1 MANYASLKNIIDQA
15 ITTNGMQDITGA
27 ILNETLKA
35 MVSSLGAGYE
45 YGGIASPALNPGSP
59 DQNLFYIACDEGTYT
74 YMGGFTLP
82 NGISLIKWN
91 GSWGAEVLAN
101 WNLIGSIESIDTTNA
116 DLEFSDESYNILV
129 KFAGGHVQTKNF
141 NSAAVT
147 QKLGTIE
154 EGAEVNNVDTE
165 SVVDNS
171 DLEFSDENNNI
182 LVQFENGNVQTK
194 NFNSATVTQ
203 KLGTIEEGAEVNDV
217 DTDNSQE
224 SSDLDFTDGEGNIL
238 VRFED
243 GNVQTKNF
251 NSAEFTRKPFAGKS
265 FSILGDSIS
274 TFQGYLRS
282 DEAGYDGTAYAYYYP
297 RTYLNNVNE
306 TWWKK
311 LEALTGLQLMQNCA
325 WSGSQVCGNSQST
338 TSAQAGCSTRRV
350 TDLKKNG
357 VDPDIILI
365 FIGVNDLR
373 NSDSRALGNW
383 TGNDEIVA
391 ESTNVATFS
400 AAYSLMVSKVMTAYP
415 HSEIY
420 CCTIL
425 DTGHSSFDTHD
436 IAKYPCKND
445 RGNTTKEWNDTIR
458 MVAESLGAK
467 VLDMHACG
475 IDFFN
480 LNTYTGDR
488 LHPNASGATL
498 MAKQAAKEL
507 VSKSRFTFK

>member
-45 YGGIASPALNPGSP
+45 YGGLASPALNPGSP
-59 DQNLFYIACDEGTYT
+59 DQNLVYIACDEGTYA

-91 GSWGAEVLAN
+91 GAWSCSVIADWS
-101 WNLIGSIESIDTTNA
+101 LISPINVENADNA
-116 DLEFSDESYNILV
+116 DLKISDEEFHTLV
-129 KFAGGHVQTKNF
+129 KFAGGH
-141 NSAAVT
+141 
-147 QKLGTIE
+147 I
-154 EGAEVNNVDTE
+154 
-165 SVVDNS
+165 
-171 DLEFSDENNNI
+171 
-182 LVQFENGNVQTK
+182 QTK
-194 NFNSATVTQ
+194 NFNSATVNQ
-203 KLGTIEEGAEVNDV
+203 KLDTIEQGAQVNDV
-217 DTDNSQE
+217 DIDNSE
-224 SSDLDFTDGEGNIL
+224 DDADLNVTD
-238 VRFED
+238 ED
-243 GNVQTKNF
+243 DHVLAKFAGGHFQTKNF
-251 NSAEFTRKPFAGKS
+251 NSAEVITKSLTGKT

-282 DEAGYDGTAYAYYYP
+282 DEAGYDGTAYAYFYP
-297 RTYLNNVNE
+297 QTYLNNVND

-311 LEALTGLQLMQNCA
+311 LQKLTGLTLMQNCA

-338 TSAQAGCSTRRV
+338 TTALAGCSTRRIS
-350 TDLKKNG
+350 DLSKNG
-357 VDPDIILI
+357 IAPDIII
-365 FIGVNDLR
+365 VYIGVNDLR
-373 NSDSRALGNW
+373 NSDSRAIGNW

-400 AAYSLMVSKVMTAYP
+400 AAYALMISKIMTAYP
-415 HSEIY
+415 YSEVF

-425 DTGHSSFDTHD
+425 DTGHSGWDTHD
-436 IAKYPCKND
+436 NAKYPCKND

-480 LNTYTGDR
+480 LDTFTGDR
-488 LHPNASGATL
+488 LHPNASGASL
-498 MAKQAAKEL
+498 MAYQAARDI
-507 VSKSRFTFK
+507 VSKSKFTIK